1 MDDVTA
7 RLGDVDARLRLRSPE
22 STRKTYEMSK
32 NQENYVKTV
41 GLSYS
46 RGLRFWRGIKMGG
59 GGGGL

>member
-46 RGLRFWRGIKMGG
+46 RGLKILAWNKNGG
-59 GGGGL
+59 GGDKG